1 MSEDKIRYDILA
13 SEALRGIIRTVL
25 QRVQK
30 RGLPGEHHFFINFD
44 TCAPGV
50 IMSKRLKEKY
60 PVDMIIVLQH
70 KFWDLM
76 VFDDR
81 FEVKLAFNNVPERLV
96 IPFAAI
102 KSFADPSVQFGFNPN
117 LFAPTGA
124 EDGDIL
130 DVPDIPSSGHC
141 GSRHRFTVERNALPR
156 PVPIGTADRAVAG
169 DGVDAEP
176 SIRQEEDAST
186 GIRQGRRARPVPEE
200 IGWIGTR
207 PGALACPSL
216 SNPAQ
221 VPECFGLRA
230 GSTTSASASL
240 LSG

>member
-30 RGLPGEHHFFINFD
+30 RGLPGDHHFFINFD
-44 TCAPGV
+44 TCALGV
-50 IMSKRLKEKY
+50 IMSKRLKDKY

-81 FEVKLAFNNVPERLV
+81 FEVKLTFNNIPERLV

-117 LFAPTGA
+117 LFAPAGA
-124 EDGDIL
+124 EDGDAVA
-130 DVPDIPSSGHC
+130 DPSITPAAPVD
-141 GSRHRFTVERNALPR
+141 RTALPR
-156 PVPIGTADRAVAG
+156 PVLAAQADRALAG
-169 DGVDAEP
+169 GDPEP
-176 SIRQEEDAST
+176 EEDV
-186 GIRQGRRARPVPEE
+186 GQDEQPPKEMGKVV
-200 IGWIGTR
+200 
-207 PGALACPSL
+207 ALDLFRKKQP
-216 SNPAQ
+216 
-221 VPECFGLRA
+221 
-230 GSTTSASASL
+230 
-240 LSG
+240 

>member
-1 MSEDKIRYDILA
+1 MSEDTIRYDILA

-60 PVDMIIVLQH
+60 PVEMIIVLQH

-81 FEVKLAFNNVPERLV
+81 FEVKLSFNNVPERLV

-124 EDGDIL
+124 DDT
-130 DVPDIPSSGHC
+130 DIPDVLDIAAPAPVAP
-141 GSRHRFTVERNALPR
+141 TERTALPR
-156 PVPIGTADRAVAG
+156 PLPTGMADRAVAG
-169 DGVDAEP
+169 DVADAEP
-176 SIRQEEDAST
+176 SIRQEEDANRET
-186 GIRQGRRARPVPEE
+186 GKVVELDLFRKR
-200 IGWIGTR
+200 
-207 PGALACPSL
+207 
-216 SNPAQ
+216 
-221 VPECFGLRA
+221 
-230 GSTTSASASL
+230 
-240 LSG
+240 